1 VPVENPLEI
10 ARQKRTGK
18 REEKAASTVVNALLE
33 DAK

>member
-1 VPVENPLEI
+1 VENPLEI

-18 REEKAASTVVNALLE
+18 REEKAASTVVNGLE